1 MLQLR
6 LEGDEAEAR
15 AFLDRLRA
23 GGAEVQPGGVRN
35 RGAYSHVYAVV
46 RMPGYEP
53 PVPTPGPVR
62 VPAEVSGRAIT
73 GRRRRAGGSR

>member
-46 RMPGYEP
+46 RMPGYQP
-53 PVPTPGPVR
+53 PTPPAGPVR
-62 VPAEVSGRAIT
+62 VAAEVPGRSVT
-73 GRRRRAGGSR
+73 GRRRR